1 MEDLED
7 WEMVMEVD
15 EVEDWGGLEMVMEVE
30 MVMVMVVM
38 VKGGKVNMGV
48 DLGRAGTY
56 SSFILL

>member
-38 VKGGKVNMGV
+38 VKGEKGYMVV
-48 DLGRAGTY
+48 DWEKAETY